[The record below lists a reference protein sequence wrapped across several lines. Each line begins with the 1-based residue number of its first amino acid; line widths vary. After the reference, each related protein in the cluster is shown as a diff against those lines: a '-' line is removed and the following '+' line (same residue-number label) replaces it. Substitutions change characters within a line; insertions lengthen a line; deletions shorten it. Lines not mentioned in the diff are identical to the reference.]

1 MKVDSGVWRHMKK
14 QKGVEGEG
22 LGQIHPLPILNQ
34 MIKLTLLEVSMQQTG
49 LALKN

>member
-22 LGQIHPLPILNQ
+22 LGQSHPLPILNQ
-34 MIKLTLLEVSMQQTG
+34 MIKL
-49 LALKN
+49 ALVGSVHAANRPST